1 MFCLLKK
8 IVIVITTCDNQGNY
22 SDSGSSSVSQDSIAG
37 DNAIANAIWHNLE
50 RLIVGYHLKRV
61 EKGLLP
67 PLAQECL
74 KALYQERMRNKLRL
88 AEIDCKDLEQVTDVL
103 FRGKRY
109 LGETNRFLQ

>member
-1 MFCLLKK
+1 M
-8 IVIVITTCDNQGNY
+8 IVINCYNQGNY

-109 LGETNRFLQ
+109 IIPLCDTHWHP